1 MSPSLPHSGIAPSPS
16 RQPPPRPP
24 HLVHAGAVTGAVWAS
39 GFATQYVAARLAYH
53 PHLGPWL
60 YRASSSARERFGIAI
75 PLCLVSAGLA
85 LLTRRWRWAVIP
97 LVLAAVTAAIARTAP
112 LYAPDRIFVWYR
124 AYHTVSAYR
133 PLFVAAWA
141 IFVIAT
147 VAATVAAARLAATRY
162 APMVSE
168 HRRPDRHF
176 DDDIIN

>member
-97 LVLAAVTAAIARTAP
+97 LVLAAVTAAIARNAP
-112 LYAPDRIFVWYR
+112 LVRTRSHLCLVSSVPHCLCVSTALRRRLGHFRDRDGR
-124 AYHTVSAYR
+124 GD
-133 PLFVAAWA
+133 
-141 IFVIAT
+141 
-147 VAATVAAARLAATRY
+147 
-162 APMVSE
+162 
-168 HRRPDRHF
+168 RR
-176 DDDIIN
+176 